1 MKAFR
6 LGKSKKNS
14 KGQLR
19 KDGKTISTAV
29 SNASLRNKLKN
40 DKNKSYP
47 TSPYSTLNR
56 SNSTP
61 SSPNVPVSPL
71 YTNFLANGNNT
82 LNRKN
87 SSSPKSLSRNVSGSK
102 NQIVPEFRV
111 GIRLRPMLET
121 EKDDTENN
129 EELVYLFP
137 QNNILC
143 IREPGTDRLPE
154 IDDGPPPPPGTIA
167 PSMGPYISTNPFN
180 YVFSSVNSQQDVYY
194 QSVHPLVEHF
204 HQGKNSLVLA
214 YGQMG
219 SGKTYTIGF
228 QPENYDLENFRP
240 DIISNNL
247 GFVPRAFQETLS
259 YMHLLKS
266 QGRSV
271 SLLVTFIAISC
282 EDIADL
288 LGESITRYRRPPS
301 PGPKMSSPTDKR
313 DPTTQPK
320 TITVHDRGKQGIYL
334 KGAKYERVES
344 MERLA
349 ELLYRGTTFRR
360 IVFGPDSENLS
371 HAILSF
377 QLEQDNPKLGKDKTY
392 SKLNFVD
399 LSCTEKIDKVEA
411 RMNRMECGVND
422 KSWLALS
429 KVINLLTA
437 NRPKGYIPYRDSKLT
452 QVLQDSLSGES
463 IVLFLSCLS
472 PTACDESK
480 SVLKYMIRSTN
491 IDQRKT
497 DVSPKLLR
505 SILYNLEDMRETP
518 TSPIN
523 INSNQSSLSRVVNV
537 DNSTNSVNNSLNRRD
552 NFKTSTALVTMLP
565 TPPLTENENISPGG
579 SSNQSLEN
587 MNSSRLVSSTSL
599 LFSNPDSSSPMGSF
613 YEEKLKQSLNNNNN
627 GNGNNNTT
635 TTTTTTN
642 NNNGISNNNDS
653 NNNNINS
660 SEKIPRNQLSK
671 RTSSL
676 KGEKGKYPSLK
687 KNTSHTSLHSVPSI
701 NSLRSSLVNERKN
714 SNVGMTQMLEEQL
727 KTLNSLSGEN
737 STIES
742 HQELSKGHR
751 KKNSEGKKHMS
762 FHKRVLSFHKNKTMN
777 FDGGNSSKHDESK
790 GEKRKESIN
799 SISNPIRNNDYKDM
813 EKMRALKD
821 ENMNHHIAFM
831 LEEIKSTIGE
841 KVKQYSIINEE
852 NLDPNTNSVYNLD
865 QLVYYLKVL
874 LQNYSKNQDEV
885 KKLTAIINNSNLVNN
900 NSNIFNNNNN
910 GSPLSAVVSDV
921 NNLKFIENIGN
932 SISKPVSSRPSSLEL
947 MNIGISTP
955 PPSHPPPPLPTESS
969 PMIQSPNNN
978 NFKNI
983 GSIGSIGS
991 GNVMMTLSPIINP
1004 MNIKNS
1010 TIPTLNNNNNN
1021 NNNIKGTVNSNTP
1034 VSTNTNVNKNANINA
1049 STNTNANLNTNT
1061 STNTNINTNINKNA
1075 NDNIRVNNNTP
1086 RSSLYNMDI
1095 TSDLESL
1102 DVPSLSLSNDDISNF
1117 GRKNSSKDYDLSSL
1131 VSKGKSVLK
1140 NNSVYNKN
1148 PTTMASPN
1156 AYTEDMIMEDMDQ
1169 AELNKYITNLSIRL
1183 KNSINEVKE
1192 EKDKCDLLR
1201 QKEKNLERKLR
1212 MRDKELESLHAEL
1225 DEKINSFNNAVKVL
1239 VMQLGMAQESKNKT
1253 QEELNSVEYRT
1264 MELAKSLETISELMN
1279 GERKNTRNA
1288 EDKYHRFVSEYEEE
1302 IGLLQGEKT
1311 QILHEKESLQQ
1322 QNANLQSKINKL
1334 VKTLKK
1340 FQVNLIESEKR
1351 NYYESTVNMNN
1362 LKNENDILKRKLDEI
1377 SQTKAYIESHYRQ
1390 LQAEFEKQQSLNSN
1404 NINSNYYHQGEGDL
1418 AQQIQEY
1425 EKELE
1430 QLKTQLR
1437 ETEEAHQTEVFK
1449 LLDRL
1454 AMAEGKGKVG
1464 GSSSNKD
1471 GSKSSN
1477 RNNNNNSYIVELEKK
1492 LEKSYAIQ
1500 NELKEKLKNSETII
1514 KKQSLENKEL
1524 EGKCISI
1531 KKSLNTLQDTVSTYE
1546 NHQTKLMNTN
1556 YNLSSQLNNGKKG
1569 KSSINSRSYSGFRT
1583 IMNDIKKMTV
1593 TELQDEVVD
1602 LRQEIENIN
1611 KKNWDLK
1618 LEVDR
1623 YQSANESNRRTIML
1637 LMKRINGEKGN
1648 VNGKKD
1654 EDASTTLVDVE
1665 GDDRRSSTFNNKDP
1679 SGIRN
1684 SNSSMNSRHES
1695 NTTLLNSESYD
1706 EDYHKSSLSK
1716 LPALSEAD
1724 DEILIHEASSDE
1736 DDTANVSP
1744 FLINKS
1750 NSTTSSTAVN
1760 LSIHAMVNQDEY
1772 KVNKTHSISEASST
1786 SDFSMIKVND
1796 EVCIRESTISTD
1808 SLKYY

>member
-627 GNGNNNTT
+627 GN
-635 TTTTTTN
+635 
-642 NNNGISNNNDS
+642 
-653 NNNNINS
+653 
-660 SEKIPRNQLSK
+660 EKIPRNQLSK

-799 SISNPIRNNDYKDM
+799 SISNPIP
-813 EKMRALKD
+813 LKD

-969 PMIQSPNNN
+969 PMIQSPSNN

-983 GSIGSIGS
+983 GSIG
-991 GNVMMTLSPIINP
+991 N
-1004 MNIKNS
+1004 
-1010 TIPTLNNNNNN
+1010 
-1021 NNNIKGTVNSNTP
+1021 
-1034 VSTNTNVNKNANINA
+1034 
-1049 STNTNANLNTNT
+1049 
-1061 STNTNINTNINKNA
+1061 
-1075 NDNIRVNNNTP
+1075 
-1086 RSSLYNMDI
+1086 
-1095 TSDLESL
+1095 
-1102 DVPSLSLSNDDISNF
+1102 VPSLSLSNDDISNF

-1351 NYYESTVNMNN
+1351 NYYESTINMNN